1 MGVGSEEHQNSTF
14 DRLVQTE
21 DKFAKV
27 FVALVKVLV
36 VEIKLKLVTLI
47 VAADNRR
54 KYLAFSNEVFTDQLH
69 LKIWVKVV
77 LEYFHRGKSTT
88 CQNNGTRFLV
98 DQ

>member
-1 MGVGSEEHQNSTF
+1 MAISNVGVGSEEHQNSTF

-36 VEIKLKLVTLI
+36 VEIKLKLVALI

-69 LKIWVKVV
+69 LKI
-77 LEYFHRGKSTT
+77 
-88 CQNNGTRFLV
+88 
-98 DQ
+98 